1 MINFG
6 FQSGG
11 GGGST
16 PVVLPYG
23 SYFNRLDQNCALA
36 NRPQAMELNSSFFE
50 QFVSIQND
58 LSGNPTQ
65 ITVAETG
72 IYNIQFSAQIRK
84 SAGGGTQD
92 IDIWLSKNNVDEPFS
107 ATKLTLA
114 NNGHYVVG
122 AWNWFVQLNAGEFAE
137 IIWSVTDLSVYL
149 EADSTHV
156 PAIPSLITTICRVD
170 GNS

>member
-11 GGGST
+11 GGSST
-16 PVVLPYG
+16 PILLPYG
-23 SYFNRLDQNCALA
+23 QYFNRLDQNCVLA
-36 NRPQAMELNSSFFE
+36 NTPQAMVLNSSFFE
-50 QFVSIQND
+50 YLVSIGID
-58 LSGNPTQ
+58 GLGNPTQ

-72 IYNIQFSAQIRK
+72 IYNIQFSAQITK
-84 SAGGGTQD
+84 SAGGGSED
-92 IDIWLSKNNVDEPFS
+92 IDIWLSKNNVDESYS

-122 AWNWFVQLNAGEFAE
+122 AWNWFVQLNAGEFAQ

-149 EADSTHV
+149 EADPTHK
-156 PAIPSLITTICRVD
+156 PEIPSLITTICRVD